1 MCVAELWSFNGNSV
15 DCWQLNSSLLVA
27 VGGSFVIPEYG
38 VHSAK
43 VVALLCLNIANIQ
56 QRYEKCVHIVSQ
68 SVAER
73 YFLGI

>member
-1 MCVAELWSFNGNSV
+1 MRCRIVEREWRQCRLL
-15 DCWQLNSSLLVA
+15 QLNSSLLVA

-43 VVALLCLNIANIQ
+43 VAALLCLNIANIQ
-56 QRYEKCVHIVSQ
+56 QRCEKCVHIVSQ
-68 SVAER
+68 SVAKR

>member
-1 MCVAELWSFNGNSV
+1 MRCRIVEREWRQCRLL
-15 DCWQLNSSLLVA
+15 QLNSSLLVA

-43 VVALLCLNIANIQ
+43 VAALLCLNIANIQ
-56 QRYEKCVHIVSQ
+56 QRCEKCVHIVSQ

>member
-43 VVALLCLNIANIQ
+43 VVALLCLNMENIQ
-56 QRYEKCVHIVSQ
+56 RRCEKCVDIVSQ

-73 YFLGI
+73 YFLGM

>member
-1 MCVAELWSFNGNSV
+1 MCVAELWNVNSDSI

-43 VVALLCLNIANIQ
+43 VAALLRLNMENIQ
-56 QRYEKCVHIVSQ
+56 QRCEKWVHIVSQ